1 MIYISEKQI
10 HSLKPKCI
18 VCILFELFSN
28 ISTTNFCFVKHI
40 SKFSLSSYDDTKE
53 DNTRK
58 TKLQHI
64 QLKLTFIFFLQILQ
78 CFWTS
83 FCVSRLVHIF
93 QYILLYWKK
102 LKRILCYKCGKYFI
116 SLHRNAIGFEEIVL
130 LNIFYIQIKKK
141 SYSFF
146 WNANITGC
154 WL

>member
-1 MIYISEKQI
+1 MIHISEKQI

-28 ISTTNFCFVKHI
+28 ISTANFCFVKHI

-64 QLKLTFIFFLQILQ
+64 QLKLTFIFFSQILQ
-78 CFWTS
+78 CFLDK
-83 FCVSRLVHIF
+83 FLCFEACIHFPIYF
-93 QYILLYWKK
+93 FIQKEIEKDIMLYQ
-102 LKRILCYKCGKYFI
+102 CGKYFI
-116 SLHRNAIGFEEIVL
+116 SLHKNAIGFEEIVL
-130 LNIFYIQIKKK
+130 LNSFYIQIKKK

-146 WNANITGC
+146 GTPT
-154 WL
+154 